1 MGGICYPWT
10 SRSSNHRMEPACIP
24 HTDLPGTSRLFADFT
39 YHYDRVARFYRHNPH
54 DPAQIEA
61 AVAELNYPDERRAA
75 MVRALAAQNGESES
89 LRRLAQPGTVAIVTG
104 QQVGLFSGPA
114 YTVYKAITAARLAR
128 DLTDRGIPAV
138 PIFWLATEDHDF
150 AEVNHVWMFD
160 AASQPVRLQAPGE
173 LNGRPRPVG
182 GIVLDHPPLDELTAL
197 LTAFPH
203 GDEVAA
209 LVRDAYQPGATMGA
223 AFHAL
228 LKNLLGKLNLLFLD
242 PLDPAVR
249 QIAAPLV
256 AEALASAP
264 ELKASL
270 LERNREL
277 EAAGYHAQVHLEEK
291 TSLFFLLQNGER
303 VPLRRNDSDFSDLRD
318 RAAEVSPNALLRP
331 VVQDYLLPTV
341 AYIGGPAE
349 LAYFAQANVIYERL
363 LGRMPV
369 IMARTSFTLLESRT
383 EKLLRRYRLS
393 VPDTFVEPGHL
404 KERIARVLVPESVE
418 RAFADATDGL
428 THNIDCLQREL
439 EHFDPTL
446 AASLTKARAKMLYQ
460 LDKTRRKIESETMRR
475 DERASADAVYLSSL
489 LYPQRHLQERF
500 YSILPFLAKHG
511 LDLIDR
517 LYDAAQIDC
526 PDHHVLTI

>member
-1 MGGICYPWT
+1 
-10 SRSSNHRMEPACIP
+10 MEPACLP

-39 YHYDRVARFYRHNPH
+39 YHFDRVARFYRHNPH
-54 DPAQIEA
+54 DPAEIA
-61 AVAELNYPDERRAA
+61 AAAAEVNYPDDRRAA

-89 LRRLAQPGTVAIVTG
+89 LKLLAQPGTVAIVTG

-114 YTVYKAITAARLAR
+114 YTIYKAITAARLAR
-128 DLTDRGIPAV
+128 DLTGQGIPAV

-150 AEVNHVWMFD
+150 AEVDHAWMFD
-160 AASQPVRLQAPGE
+160 AAYQPVLMQTSGE
-173 LNGRPRPVG
+173 TNGRPRPVG
-182 GIVLDHPPLDELTAL
+182 GIVLEHPPVAELTSL
-197 LTAFPH
+197 LVGFPH
-203 GDEVAA
+203 GEEVAA
-209 LVRDAYQPGATMGA
+209 AVRDAYRPGVTMGA
-223 AFHAL
+223 GFQAL
-228 LKNLLGKLNLLFLD
+228 LKKLLGNLNLLFLD

-249 QIAAPLV
+249 QISAPIV
-256 AEALASAP
+256 AEALSSAP
-264 ELKASL
+264 ELKARL

-277 EAAGYHAQVHLEEK
+277 EAAGYHAQVHIEEK

-303 VPLRRNDSDFSDLRD
+303 VPLRRANSDFSDLRD

-349 LAYFAQANVIYERL
+349 LAYLAQAQVIYDRL

-369 IMARTSFTLLESRT
+369 VMARTSFTLLEPRT
-383 EKLLRRYRLS
+383 EKLLTRYHLKL
-393 VPDTFVEPGHL
+393 PDTLVDPDHL
-404 KERIARVLVPESVE
+404 KERIARALVPDSVE
-418 RAFADATDGL
+418 RAFADAAAGL
-428 THNIDCLQREL
+428 SHNVDCLHREL
-439 EHFDPTL
+439 EQFDPTL
-446 AASLTKARAKMLYQ
+446 AASLEKARAKMLYQ
-460 LDKTRRKIESETMRR
+460 LEKTRRKIERETMRR
-475 DERASADAVYLSSL
+475 DERASADAKYLSGL
-489 LYPQRHLQERF
+489 LFPQRHLQERF